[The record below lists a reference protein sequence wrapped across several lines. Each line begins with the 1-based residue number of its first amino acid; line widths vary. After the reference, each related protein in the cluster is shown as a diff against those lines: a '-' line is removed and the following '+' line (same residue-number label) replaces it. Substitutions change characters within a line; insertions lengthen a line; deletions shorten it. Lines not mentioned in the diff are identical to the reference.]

1 MRERREF
8 ERSLRSFAVQGM
20 GVRQHSD
27 DAAGSAA
34 AGAAAAAAA
43 APSAAAA
50 AAAAAG
56 TGDNAAAP
64 VSEPA
69 AGAAAGTRDLGD
81 APSGAA
87 AVPSSAAAMPSGAA
101 AMPSGA
107 AAMPSGAAAMPSI
120 DPATGSAAVPTQ
132 FTGGDTGVPY
142 GHDGVFDEPFDAAA
156 ARRIVD
162 LLDKQWHRTRER
174 SDGDAAAKDGAD
186 GEAAPSNDVCKHAAC
201 ARQSACIVRELE
213 KLHDNYRS
221 SDDKHKNFQMKAR
234 TLWSGADR
242 HGVHRQ

>member
-20 GVRQHSD
+20 GVRQHSN
-27 DAAGSAA
+27 DAAVSAA
-34 AGAAAAAAA
+34 ANAAAGA

-50 AAAAAG
+50 ATTPAG
-56 TGDNAAAP
+56 TGQDAAAP
-64 VSEPA
+64 VPEPA
-69 AGAAAGTRDLGD
+69 A
-81 APSGAA
+81 
-87 AVPSSAAAMPSGAA
+87 SGAA
-101 AMPSGA
+101 AMPGGAAAMLGGA
-107 AAMPSGAAAMPSI
+107 AAMPVGAAAMPGGAAAMPGSAAAMPVGAAAMPGI
-120 DPATGSAAVPTQ
+120 DPATGSAAVPTH

-142 GHDGVFDEPFDAAA
+142 GRDGVFDEPFDAAA
-156 ARRIVD
+156 ARRIVE

-186 GEAAPSNDVCKHAAC
+186 DEAAPSNDVCKHAAC
-201 ARQSACIVRELE
+201 ARQSACIVRALE

-234 TLWSGADR
+234 TLWSGVDR
-242 HGVHRQ
+242 HGVHWQ

>member
-1 MRERREF
+1 MRERRDF

-20 GVRQHSD
+20 GVRQHSN
-27 DAAGSAA
+27 DAAVSAA
-34 AGAAAAAAA
+34 ANAAACA

-50 AAAAAG
+50 ATTPAG
-56 TGDNAAAP
+56 TGQDAAAP
-64 VSEPA
+64 VPEPA
-69 AGAAAGTRDLGD
+69 AG
-81 APSGAA
+81 GAA
-87 AVPSSAAAMPSGAA
+87 AMPGGAAAMPGSAAAMPVGAA
-101 AMPSGA
+101 AMPG
-107 AAMPSGAAAMPSI
+107 I

-142 GHDGVFDEPFDAAA
+142 GRDGVFDEPFDAAA
-156 ARRIVD
+156 ARRIVE

-201 ARQSACIVRELE
+201 ARQSACIVRALE

-234 TLWSGADR
+234 TLWSGVDR
-242 HGVHRQ
+242 HGVHWQ

>member
-1 MRERREF
+1 MRERRDF

-20 GVRQHSD
+20 GVRQHSN
-27 DAAGSAA
+27 DAAVSAA
-34 AGAAAAAAA
+34 ANAAACA

-50 AAAAAG
+50 ATTPAG
-56 TGDNAAAP
+56 TGQDAAAP
-64 VSEPA
+64 VPEPA
-69 AGAAAGTRDLGD
+69 AG
-81 APSGAA
+81 GAA
-87 AVPSSAAAMPSGAA
+87 AMPGGAAAMPGSAAAMPVGAA
-101 AMPSGA
+101 AMPG
-107 AAMPSGAAAMPSI
+107 I

-142 GHDGVFDEPFDAAA
+142 GRDGVFDEPFDAAA

>member
-20 GVRQHSD
+20 GVRQHSN
-27 DAAGSAA
+27 DAAVSAA
-34 AGAAAAAAA
+34 ANAAAGA

-50 AAAAAG
+50 ATTPAG
-56 TGDNAAAP
+56 TGQDAAAP
-64 VSEPA
+64 VPEPA
-69 AGAAAGTRDLGD
+69 A
-81 APSGAA
+81 
-87 AVPSSAAAMPSGAA
+87 SGAA
-101 AMPSGA
+101 AMPGGAAAMLGGA
-107 AAMPSGAAAMPSI
+107 AAMPVGAAAMPGGAAAMPGI

-142 GHDGVFDEPFDAAA
+142 GRDGVFDEPFDAAA
-156 ARRIVD
+156 ARRIVE

-186 GEAAPSNDVCKHAAC
+186 DEAAPSNDVCKHAAC
-201 ARQSACIVRELE
+201 ARQSACIVRALE

-234 TLWSGADR
+234 TLWSGVDR
-242 HGVHRQ
+242 HGVHWQ

>member
-1 MRERREF
+1 MRERRDF

-20 GVRQHSD
+20 GVRQHSN
-27 DAAGSAA
+27 DAAVSAA
-34 AGAAAAAAA
+34 ANAAACA

-50 AAAAAG
+50 ATTPAG
-56 TGDNAAAP
+56 TGQDAAAP
-64 VSEPA
+64 VPEPA
-69 AGAAAGTRDLGD
+69 AG
-81 APSGAA
+81 GAA
-87 AVPSSAAAMPSGAA
+87 AMPGGAAAMPGSAAAMPVGAA
-101 AMPSGA
+101 AMPG
-107 AAMPSGAAAMPSI
+107 I

-142 GHDGVFDEPFDAAA
+142 GRDGVFDEPFDAAA

-186 GEAAPSNDVCKHAAC
+186 DEAAPSNDVCKHAAC
-201 ARQSACIVRELE
+201 ARQSACIVRALE

-234 TLWSGADR
+234 TLWSGVDR
-242 HGVHRQ
+242 HGVHWQ

>member
-1 MRERREF
+1 MRERRDF

-20 GVRQHSD
+20 GVRQHSN
-27 DAAGSAA
+27 DAAVSAA
-34 AGAAAAAAA
+34 ANAAACA

-50 AAAAAG
+50 ATTPAG
-56 TGDNAAAP
+56 TGQDAAAP
-64 VSEPA
+64 VPEPA
-69 AGAAAGTRDLGD
+69 A
-81 APSGAA
+81 
-87 AVPSSAAAMPSGAA
+87 SGAA
-101 AMPSGA
+101 AMPGGAAAMLGGA
-107 AAMPSGAAAMPSI
+107 AAMPVGAAAMPGGAAAMPGI
-120 DPATGSAAVPTQ
+120 DPATGSAAVPTH

-142 GHDGVFDEPFDAAA
+142 GRDGVFDEPFDAAA

-186 GEAAPSNDVCKHAAC
+186 DEAAPSNDVCKHAAC
-201 ARQSACIVRELE
+201 ARQSACIVRALE

-234 TLWSGADR
+234 TLWSGVDR
-242 HGVHRQ
+242 HGVHWQ

>member
-1 MRERREF
+1 MRERRDF

-20 GVRQHSD
+20 GVRQHSN
-27 DAAGSAA
+27 DAAVSAA
-34 AGAAAAAAA
+34 ANAAACA

-50 AAAAAG
+50 ATTPAG
-56 TGDNAAAP
+56 TGQDAAAP
-64 VSEPA
+64 VPEPA
-69 AGAAAGTRDLGD
+69 AG
-81 APSGAA
+81 GAA
-87 AVPSSAAAMPSGAA
+87 AMPGGAAAMPGSAAAMPVGAA
-101 AMPSGA
+101 AMPG
-107 AAMPSGAAAMPSI
+107 I

-142 GHDGVFDEPFDAAA
+142 GRDGVFDEPFDAAA

-201 ARQSACIVRELE
+201 ARQSACIVRALE

-234 TLWSGADR
+234 TLWSGVDR
-242 HGVHRQ
+242 HGVHWQ

>member
-20 GVRQHSD
+20 GVRQHSN
-27 DAAGSAA
+27 DAAVSAA
-34 AGAAAAAAA
+34 ANAAACA

-50 AAAAAG
+50 ATTPAG
-56 TGDNAAAP
+56 TGQDAAAP
-64 VSEPA
+64 VPEPA
-69 AGAAAGTRDLGD
+69 AG
-81 APSGAA
+81 
-87 AVPSSAAAMPSGAA
+87 GAA
-101 AMPSGA
+101 AMPGGA
-107 AAMPSGAAAMPSI
+107 AAMPGI
-120 DPATGSAAVPTQ
+120 DPATGSAAVPTH

-142 GHDGVFDEPFDAAA
+142 GRDGVFDEPFDAAA

-186 GEAAPSNDVCKHAAC
+186 DEAAPSNDVCKHAAC
-201 ARQSACIVRELE
+201 ARQSACIVRALE

-234 TLWSGADR
+234 TLWSGVDR
-242 HGVHRQ
+242 HGVHWQ